1 MESRI
6 KIVYVILSFL
16 LPGALLNCDS
26 STSPDSQPTMPRVPF
41 TELEVGQEWRF
52 ESWEKLYSGNRVFT
66 GDTVSVTIIANKT
79 GIVTFYEHLVNT
91 DSISPS
97 DTATF
102 RFQIEDSLLKQIG
115 TNRSMVFGF
124 VANHDS
130 VLILNDIDSNHVT
143 VDMDTSLFLI
153 REQTGK
159 SRFIGHSDNVQIF
172 SETYQNVIIYYDE
185 TPTYADG
192 FGHLAILSLKE
203 GIIATIYFG
212 GFSPIEQY
220 GYQLVRQ

>member
-1 MESRI
+1 M
-6 KIVYVILSFL
+6 
-16 LPGALLNCDS
+16 
-26 STSPDSQPTMPRVPF
+26 
-41 TELEVGQEWRF
+41 EVGQEWRF
-52 ESWEKLYSGNRVFT
+52 ASWEKLYSGNRVFT
-66 GDTVSVTIIANKT
+66 DDTVSVTIIANKT
-79 GIVTFYEHLVNT
+79 GIVTFYEHLVNA

-124 VANHDS
+124 VENHDS
-130 VLILNDIDSNHVT
+130 VLILNDIDSNLVT

-172 SETYQNVIIYYDE
+172 SETYQNVIVYYDE

-192 FGHLAILSLKE
+192 FGHLAILSLEE
-203 GIIATIYFG
+203 GIVATIYFG
-212 GFSPIEQY
+212 GFSPIEQH